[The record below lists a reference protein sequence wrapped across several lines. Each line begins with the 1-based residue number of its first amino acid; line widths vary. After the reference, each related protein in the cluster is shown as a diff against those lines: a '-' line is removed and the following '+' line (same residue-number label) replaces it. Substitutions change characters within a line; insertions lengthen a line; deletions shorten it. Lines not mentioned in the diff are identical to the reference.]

1 MSNDFYNKNPLLKG
15 IGKKINYTE
24 EQLKEFLLCKDE
36 PIYFIKKYCK
46 IISLDHEEPINFD
59 LFDYQKRF
67 LTSIHDNRKVV
78 SLQPRQMG
86 KTTTVAAYILY
97 CITFTSNYTCAILAN
112 KAAISREI
120 LARVKLMYEFLPDW
134 IKQGVKKWNEG
145 SIEFENGSKAF
156 SAATTK
162 SGLRGKSCNMIYIDE
177 AAIIPNN
184 IAEDFFTAIYPI
196 ISAGKNTKVILTS
209 TPLGYNHFWKYWN
222 ESIKGTNGFV
232 PIEVKY
238 QEHPERDEAW
248 AEFQKK
254 LLGDVKYNQE
264 VLCHFLGSTAT
275 LISGD
280 KLSKMSSVPFVY
292 VKDDHLS
299 IIEYPE
305 ENRNYFISVDTSEGV
320 GGDYSAF
327 SVIDITKF
335 PYKVVAKYKNNKI
348 SHLIY
353 PNIIFDIAKKYNE
366 SYVLVEINSVGI
378 QVAQILH
385 DELEY
390 ENLLMVASQTKI
402 GQHLSYHNK
411 ANYGIKTTKQVK
423 RIGCQTLKTLIEED
437 KLLIFDEDIIMEL
450 TNFVEAKGSY
460 QADEGYHDDLVMTLV
475 LFAWA
480 TQDTLFKELTNSNA
494 RKQMFERQL
503 LEIEQDML
511 PVGFYN
517 DGQPETEVLANF

>member
-1 MSNDFYNKNPLLKG
+1 MQNKFSILTPSGFQKFDGIIRKVDLSILIKTRSGNTIRTSLNHIFVVNGREIKASTLKPTDY
-15 IGKKINYTE
+15 INEKDRVVSITLYKI
-24 EQLKEFLLCKDE
+24 EFLYDPVNVQNGNL
-36 PIYFIKKYCK
+36 Y
-46 IISLDHEEPINFD
+46 ISNGL
-59 LFDYQKRF
+59 
-67 LTSIHDNRKVV
+67 
-78 SLQPRQMG
+78 
-86 KTTTVAAYILY
+86 
-97 CITFTSNYTCAILAN
+97 
-112 KAAISREI
+112 ISH
-120 LARVKLMYEFLPDW
+120 
-134 IKQGVKKWNEG
+134 N
-145 SIEFENGSKAF
+145 
-156 SAATTK
+156 
-162 SGLRGKSCNMIYIDE
+162 
-177 AAIIPNN
+177 
-184 IAEDFFTAIYPI
+184 
-196 ISAGKNTKVILTS
+196 
-209 TPLGYNHFWKYWN
+209 
-222 ESIKGTNGFV
+222 
-232 PIEVKY
+232 
-238 QEHPERDEAW
+238 
-248 AEFQKK
+248 
-254 LLGDVKYNQE
+254 
-264 VLCHFLGSTAT
+264 CHFLGSTAT

-450 TNFVEAKGSY
+450 TNFVETKGSY

-480 TQDTLFKELTNSNA
+480 SQDTLFKDLTNINS
-494 RKQMFERQL
+494 RKEMFEQQMFE
-503 LEIEQDML
+503 IEQNML
-511 PVGFYN
+511 PIGFYN
-517 DGQPETEVLANF
+517 DGQTEDEVLANF